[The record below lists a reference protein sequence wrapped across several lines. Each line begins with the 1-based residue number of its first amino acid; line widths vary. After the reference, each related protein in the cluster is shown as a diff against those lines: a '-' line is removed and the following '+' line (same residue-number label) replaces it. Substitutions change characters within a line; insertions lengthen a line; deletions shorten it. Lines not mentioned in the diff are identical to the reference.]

1 MSSLAWRTLLV
12 FGLMAC
18 VLAIGTFGFRWIEA
32 WPWFDAFY
40 MTLFTVTTV
49 GYGELHPL
57 SHTGR
62 IFNSVVIVAGVTTVF
77 FAIGLITQ
85 FAIEAELGGHFKRR
99 RQKRM
104 LNKLEDH
111 YIVCGVGRVGRSVV
125 RELLRN
131 EAPFIVVDTDHERVE
146 WALEQGYLAVVA
158 DATQDETLQSVHIE
172 RAKGLVAA
180 LATDAENLYVVLTA
194 HGMNKGLT
202 VVSRA
207 TNDAAAD
214 KLRKAGATMVLTPYA
229 FTGHRLAQA
238 LLRPHVASFLD
249 MASAFQGSDLDL
261 EIEQIPVAGTSTCCA
276 QTLEQARLPQ
286 QFGIIVLAIVKAG
299 GKMLFNPSAQTL
311 MEPGDVLIAMG
322 ETAKLWQLEEQLTG
336 VRK

>member
-1 MSSLAWRTLLV
+1 MSSLARRSLLV
-12 FGLMAC
+12 LGLMAM
-18 VLAIGTFGFRWIEA
+18 VLLIGTCGFRLIEH
-32 WPWFDAFY
+32 WSWFDSFY
-40 MTLFTVTTV
+40 MSLITVTTI
-49 GYGELHPL
+49 GYAEVHDL
-57 SHTGR
+57 SRAGR
-62 IFNSVVIVAGVTTVF
+62 IFNCFIMFFGVTTVF

-85 FAIEAELGGHFKRR
+85 FAIEAELGRHFKRR

-104 LNKLEDH
+104 LDKLVDH
-111 YIVCGVGRVGRSVV
+111 YIVCGAGRVGRSVV
-125 RELLRN
+125 RELVRN
-131 EAPFIVVDTDHERVE
+131 NASFLVVDTDHARVE

-158 DATQDETLQSVHIE
+158 DATQDETLEAVHIE

-194 HGMNKGLT
+194 HGMNKDLT

-207 TNDAAAD
+207 TNDGAAD

-249 MASAFQGSDLDL
+249 MASAFQGSELDL
-261 EIEQIPVAGTSTCCA
+261 EIEQIPVSERSTCA
-276 QTLEQARLPQ
+276 TQTLEQARLPQ
-286 QFGIIVLAIVKAG
+286 QFGIIVLAIVKGG
-299 GKMLFNPSAQTL
+299 GKMLFNPSAHTV

-322 ETAKLWQLEEQLTG
+322 ETLKLGRLGEQLTG
-336 VRK
+336 ARK

>member
-1 MSSLAWRTLLV
+1 MSSLARRTLLV
-12 FGLMAC
+12 FALMAG
-18 VLAIGTFGFRWIEA
+18 VLAFGTCGFRWIEG

-49 GYGELHPL
+49 GYEELHHL
-57 SHTGR
+57 SRAGR
-62 IFNSVVIVAGVTTVF
+62 IFNSLVIFAGVTTVF

-85 FAIEAELGGHFKRR
+85 FAVAAELGEHFKRR

-131 EAPFIVVDTDHERVE
+131 DAPFIVVDTGHDRVE

-158 DATQDETLQSVHIE
+158 DATQDETLQSVHVE

-180 LATDAENLYVVLTA
+180 LPSDAENLYVVLTA
-194 HGMNKGLT
+194 HEMNKGLT
-202 VVSRA
+202 IVSRA

-249 MASAFQGSDLDL
+249 MASAFQGSELDL
-261 EIEQIPVAGTSTCCA
+261 EIEQIPVAAASTCAA

-286 QFGIIVLAIVKAG
+286 QFGIIVLAIVKTG
-299 GKMLFNPSAQTL
+299 GKMLFNPSAHTV
-311 MEPGDVLIAMG
+311 MEPGDVLIAIG
-322 ETAKLWQLEEQLTG
+322 EAAKLSQLEEQLTG
-336 VRK
+336 ARK

>member
-1 MSSLAWRTLLV
+1 MGTLIRRILPL

-18 VLAIGTFGFRWIEA
+18 ILVVGTFGFRWIEG

-40 MTLFTVTTV
+40 MTLFTITTV
-49 GYGELHPL
+49 GYAELHPL
-57 SHTGR
+57 SQAGR
-62 IFNSVVIVAGVTTVF
+62 IFNSFVILAGVTTVF
-77 FAIGLITQ
+77 FAIGLITV
-85 FAIEAELGGHFKRR
+85 FAVESELGGNFKRR

-104 LNKLEDH
+104 LDKLKDH

-131 EAPFIVVDTDHERVE
+131 EAAFIVVDTDHDRVG

-194 HGMNKGLT
+194 RGMNKDLT
-202 VVSRA
+202 IVSRA
-207 TNDAAAD
+207 TDDGAAD

-249 MASAFQGSDLDL
+249 MASAFQGSELDL
-261 EIEQIPVAGTSTCCA
+261 EIEQIPVAGTSVCCA

-286 QFGIIVLAIVKAG
+286 EFGIIVLAIVKTG
-299 GKMLFNPSAQTL
+299 GKMMFNPSAHTL

-322 ETAKLWQLEEQLTG
+322 ETAKLLQLEEQLTG